1 MKSLKNNKIIIATGA
16 LAVFTFGVFFLG
28 NSKIQLQTENI
39 VEANAMELFEASDTE
54 ITANTTEEDAAIK
67 SSQAYANYLLEN
79 FPNLPLLKENALS
92 EYGINSLETALN
104 DVNATYNA
112 EKTIIKICKDYD
124 IDPNT
129 AIISDL
135 TLEQITEI
143 DAEVYKNSVH
153 PKD

>member
-16 LAVFTFGVFFLG
+16 LAIFTFGVFFLG
-28 NSKIQLQTENI
+28 NSKIQLQTENV

-54 ITANTTEEDAAIK
+54 IIANTTEEDAVIE

-143 DAEVYKNSVH
+143 DVEVYKNSEH

>member
-1 MKSLKNNKIIIATGA
+1 MFEIKGKTST
-16 LAVFTFGVFFLG
+16 AVCY
-28 NSKIQLQTENI
+28 
-39 VEANAMELFEASDTE
+39 
-54 ITANTTEEDAAIK
+54 ANTIEEDAAIK
-67 SSQAYANYLLEN
+67 SSEAYANYLLEDL
-79 FPNLPLLKENALS
+79 PNLPLLKENALS

-112 EKTIIKICKDYD
+112 KKTIIKMCKDYD

-143 DAEVYKNSVH
+143 DIEVYKNSDH

>member
-1 MKSLKNNKIIIATGA
+1 MKLLKNNKIIIATGT
-16 LAVFTFGVFFLG
+16 LAIFTFGVFFLG

-39 VEANAMELFEASDTE
+39 VEANAMELFKASNAE
-54 ITANTTEEDAAIK
+54 INVNNIEEDAVIK
-67 SSQAYANYLLEN
+67 SSQAYANSLLKEV
-79 FPNLPLLKENALS
+79 PNLPLLKENAIS

-104 DVNATYNA
+104 EVNATYNA
-112 EKTIIKICKDYD
+112 KKTIIKICKDYH

-143 DAEVYKNSVH
+143 DAEVYKNSDH
-153 PKD
+153 PKN